1 MKFSEQEIK
10 PVWDEVARLIGDSVM
25 QLRHRG
31 EELSVES
38 LSKQLA
44 QHLAES
50 HDIEAAHPDRC
61 GDQHAERGK
70 VNRQPKW
77 LAIL

>member
-1 MKFSEQEIK
+1 M
-10 PVWDEVARLIGDSVM
+10 IGDSVM

-50 HDIEAAHPDRC
+50 HDIEQRILIGAAINMLK
-61 GDQHAERGK
+61 EGK
-70 VNRQPKW
+70 
-77 LAIL
+77 

>member
-38 LSKQLA
+38 LSRQLA
-44 QHLAES
+44 QHLAAS
-50 HDIEAAHPDRC
+50 HDIEQRILIAAAINMLKD
-61 GDQHAERGK
+61 GK
-70 VNRQPKW
+70 
-77 LAIL
+77 